1 MTKIYCLFILTL
13 FFSANFNGQQKSSI
27 IISGRA
33 QKKQILLRWA
43 VDSAP
48 AWQKTNK
55 EGFLL
60 NRLIIKKNGK
70 LLTNPKKELIAEIK
84 AAPLPSWEIIAKKDN
99 YAAIIAQALYGET
112 FEVGQESQGS
122 IAKIINASEEINQRY
137 SFSLFAADQ
146 SFEAAIK
153 AGWGYVDT
161 NVREDEV
168 YAYQVEAKNL
178 NEINP
183 GAIMIGLGDYEILP
197 KVTDF
202 IAVPDNQKVMLSW
215 GIERLRYIYT
225 SYMIERS
232 VDSKSFTPIS
242 STPIV
247 DINSN
252 DKHQSKQMF
261 FGDKLES
268 NTQDYYYRVYGIS
281 PFGEKGP
288 VSEIIKTK
296 GIASVAVAPRISNY
310 SILNSDEVE
319 LFWEFPKEEEKNIKN
334 FEILLSDKDNGDYK
348 SVIKE
353 IDKSKRN
360 IKYKGLF
367 SSNYFK
373 VAANDVQDR
382 KMLSQ
387 SSLIQPI
394 DSIPPSKPSGLKGKI
409 DSLGHITLSW
419 NANTEKDLAGYRLL
433 RANTEHEEFVDI
445 FNHTIPQNNATDK
458 VSFSIANKK
467 VYYRVLAEDL
477 RYNRSEFS
485 DVLVIE
491 KPDKNPPTA
500 PVFKDYTTEDGI
512 NKLLWINSSSDDV
525 EKYVLKRRLK
535 GETKWT
541 EIAAFTKGEESFSDE
556 KAEADKTYQYL
567 IQAIDKSG
575 LWSSEEASIL
585 TITTLNNKQVSIL
598 KNIESVVDRTAKT
611 ATIYWNYNPG
621 HSVSEIQIYKNKKGN
636 KPTLWKVLDP
646 KFQTIIDKNMEINT
660 EYEYYLLPS
669 ITPQKPVKG
678 EKITVTF

>member
-1 MTKIYCLFILTL
+1 MGGL
-13 FFSANFNGQQKSSI
+13 AN
-27 IISGRA
+27 
-33 QKKQILLRWA
+33 
-43 VDSAP
+43 
-48 AWQKTNK
+48 
-55 EGFLL
+55 
-60 NRLIIKKNGK
+60 
-70 LLTNPKKELIAEIK
+70 
-84 AAPLPSWEIIAKKDN
+84 KDN

-122 IAKIINASEEINQRY
+122 VAKIINASEEINQRY

-146 SFEAAIK
+146 SFEGAIK
-153 AGWGYVDT
+153 AGWGYVDN

-178 NEINP
+178 KDINS
-183 GAIMIGLGDYEILP
+183 GAVMIGLGDYEVLP

-215 GIERLRYIYT
+215 GIERLKYTYT

-232 VDSKSFTPIS
+232 IDSKSFIPIS

-252 DKHQSKQMF
+252 DKYQSKQMF

-268 NTQDYYYRVYGIS
+268 NTQDYYYRIYGIS

-288 VSEIIKTK
+288 VSEVIKTK
-296 GIASVAVAPRISNY
+296 GVASTVVAPRISNY

-319 LFWEFPKEEEKNIKN
+319 LFWDFPKEEEKNIKN
-334 FEILLSDKDNGDYK
+334 FEILLSDKDNGNYK
-348 SVIKE
+348 SVIKD

-419 NANTEKDLAGYRLL
+419 NANIEKDLAGYRVL
-433 RANTEHEEFVDI
+433 RANTENEEFVDI
-445 FNHTIPQNNATDK
+445 FNHTIPQNDATDK
-458 VSFSIANKK
+458 VSFSISNKK
-467 VYYRVLAEDL
+467 VYYRILAEDL

-535 GETKWT
+535 GENKWT
-541 EIAAFTKGEESFSDE
+541 EIATFTKGEESFSDE
-556 KAEADKTYQYL
+556 KTEADKTYQYL
-567 IQAIDKSG
+567 IQARDKSG
-575 LWSSEEASIL
+575 LWSPEEASIL
-585 TITTLNNKQVSIL
+585 TITTLNNKQVSVL
-598 KNIESVVDRTAKT
+598 KNIEAVVDRTANT
-611 ATIYWNYNPG
+611 ATIYWSYNTG
-621 HSVSEIQIYKNKKGN
+621 YSVSEIQIYKNKKGE

-646 KFQTIIDKNMEINT
+646 KFQTIIDKNMEMNT

-669 ITPQKPVKG
+669 ISPQKPVKG
-678 EKITVTF
+678 EKIAITF